1 VRTTLRR
8 MAAAL
13 TGALVVSLVAI
24 PAHAPAQAAPTTFFI
39 QRQAGVPMITPAG
52 VGTAP
57 RTESAAVRALVSKVS
72 LAASAQKVAV
82 GKPFTLT
89 GTVSP
94 KKAGV
99 VVQRQ
104 RLLNGKWTTLGS
116 ARTNAKGV
124 WTMNL
129 TAPNS
134 AQTIV
139 YRAVAPKSKSTV
151 TTSSR
156 LTVAVVKTVAPPK
169 TEATPTPT
177 PTPTPTDTPE
187 PTPTDATPT
196 PTPTPTVVIDAK
208 GLGGRILGTDI
219 SRWQHPNGQPIDFNK
234 MYAAGARYVFI
245 KASDGDAIEGSGLGH
260 GNAAPWF
267 ATDRAAAQAAGILTG
282 FYHFAQLP
290 SSNDATVITRSA
302 RLQADLAISRLARVG
317 GYGPMDLPYVFDL
330 EVAPSGV
337 NKTSITLFSRI
348 WLEELYKRTGVRPI
362 VYASPSYLQDKVNR
376 DAFWRQYPL
385 WIAHYMSDSAV
396 LTRTPGSK
404 VGGGCFF
411 TPWTTTSCG
420 LNWTFWQ
427 YTSDGPA
434 QKYGIPSGQS
444 RLDLNLFNGT
454 SEQLMALTGKNTWV
468 PAEADFLPDNEPT
481 SITTSVTRLNLTQ
494 WTVTVRVNRV
504 IGDLATEIPVISG
517 TLSAR
522 LAAAAQPPAPAP
534 QPTEPTDP
542 NASPSP
548 TTTPTAAPTPRI
560 VTVTKIADGTWQ
572 VLVENLAIYPDGSG
586 ANTVTVTFVDNAR
599 IHLGN
604 AGAAI
609 ILN

>member
-1 VRTTLRR
+1 VRTSLRR
-8 MAAAL
+8 MAMAL
-13 TGALVVSLVAI
+13 TGALALSLIAI
-24 PAHAPAQAAPTTFFI
+24 PAGTPAQATQTTFFV
-39 QRQAGVPMITPAG
+39 QRHAGVPMITPAG
-52 VGTAP
+52 LSTAP
-57 RTESAAVRALVSKVS
+57 RNEPVAVRVVVSKVS

-89 GTVSP
+89 GAVSP

-116 ARTNAKGV
+116 ARTNSKGA

-129 TAPNS
+129 TAPKTP
-134 AQTIV
+134 QTII
-139 YRAVAPKSKSTV
+139 YRAVAPKTKSTV

-156 LTVAVVKTVAPPK
+156 LTVAVVKTLK
-169 TEATPTPT
+169 KEATS
-177 PTPTPTDTPE
+177 TPE
-187 PTPTDATPT
+187 PTPSEPQPT
-196 PTPTPTVVIDAK
+196 PSPTVVIDAK

-219 SRWQHPNGQPIDFNK
+219 SRWQHPNGQLIDFKK

-267 ATDRAAAQAAGILTG
+267 ASDRAAAQAAGILTG

-290 SSNDATVITRSA
+290 SSNDAAVIRRSA
-302 RLQADLAISRLARVG
+302 LLQVDLAISRLARVG

-337 NKTSITLFSRI
+337 NKTSITLFSRV
-348 WLEELYKRTGVRPI
+348 WLEEMYNRTGVRPI

-376 DAFWRQYPL
+376 EAWWRQYPL

-396 LTRTPGSK
+396 LTRSPGSK

-434 QKYGIPSGQS
+434 QNYGIPVGQS
-444 RLDLNLFNGT
+444 RLDLNLFNGA
-454 SEQLMALTGKNTWV
+454 SEQLMALTGQNAWV
-468 PAEADFLPDNEPT
+468 PSEADFLPDNEPT
-481 SITTSVTRLNLTQ
+481 SITTSFVRLNLTQ
-494 WTVTVRVNRV
+494 WLVNVRVNRV
-504 IGDLATEIPVISG
+504 IADQVTEIPVISG

-522 LAAAAQPPAPAP
+522 LAAAPQPPAPS
-534 QPTEPTDP
+534 PTATDTADP

-548 TTTPTAAPTPRI
+548 SPSPTTTTAPLTPRI

-572 VLVENLAIYPDGSG
+572 VLVENLATYPDGSG
-586 ANTVTVTFVDNAR
+586 VNTVTVTFADNAR
-599 IHLGN
+599 IHLAN
-604 AGAAI
+604 SGALV